1 MSSSWF
7 LMARPLTRPRHFL
20 VASPLTRPRGAG

>member
-1 MSSSWF
+1 MPSSWF

-20 VASPLTRPRGAG
+20 VARPLTRPRGAG